1 MLMFGV
7 CLLVHNAK
15 HTQEYWSIFVAS
27 RTKRPVSLVSVVAMT
42 VSAFF

>member
-15 HTQEYWSIFVAS
+15 HTQEDWSIFGAS
-27 RTKRPVSLVSVVAMT
+27 RTKRPVYLLCLLLP
-42 VSAFF
+42 